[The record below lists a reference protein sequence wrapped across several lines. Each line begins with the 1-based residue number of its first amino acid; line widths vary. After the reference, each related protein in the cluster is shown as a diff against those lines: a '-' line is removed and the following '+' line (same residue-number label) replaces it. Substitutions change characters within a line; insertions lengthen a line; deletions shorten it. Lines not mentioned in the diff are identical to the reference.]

1 MIQRRETLLRFF
13 LLTTSNVDESF
24 ASRTNVCL
32 FWRCNSSKNEY
43 WIGLK
48 PSHSSIS
55 ESASLTTNCGQA
67 TIEIDRRSKYCYS
80 YLSYCIRTK
89 YMVIDILESYKIPQF
104 CTPTHQTTMCNGLYQ
119 SISRSRRT
127 KIAQTYHFCCALLVI
142 WNELFKQD
150 WFSAENGA
158 VSTATHNRQRL
169 TRPWQIAMIAA
180 VLTSRL
186 VYVVSIWKYQFWLGD
201 P

>member
-80 YLSYCIRTK
+80 YLSYCITPK

-104 CTPTHQTTMCNGLYQ
+104 CAPTHQTTMCNGLNPEHLGHQIFLLRITRDLKWAFQTGLILSRERRCVGCHPQPPTRDETMTDCHDSCCSDQ
-119 SISRSRRT
+119 ST
-127 KIAQTYHFCCALLVI
+127 
-142 WNELFKQD
+142 
-150 WFSAENGA
+150 
-158 VSTATHNRQRL
+158 RL
-169 TRPWQIAMIAA
+169 RC
-180 VLTSRL
+180 
-186 VYVVSIWKYQFWLGD
+186 
-201 P
+201 